1 MGWKSACMGI
11 MLGYNGHEQ
20 LFEGFRTTSTSYR
33 YRVVWKI
40 YHEVQKTNEV
50 HPYWYIHERFPVY
63 MHNYMVPIDI
73 CVVLFQGSL
82 HILVGN
88 KASVQTLT
96 GGGIKYMEP
105 CDHSHYRD
113 KGGWF
118 LQITLHC
125 TTWDHAHTS
134 PALCIVHELLIVC
147 YIVEISFANTSTHF
161 LPPSTCTQMTSV
173 GYWPCLLGTMLGL
186 FPTQVLNI
194 YLASTVRNMQE
205 VLADRADGYIILL
218 LQVFI
223 SIVLMLYVLQKA
235 RVELAK
241 LTRLDTAV
249 QIQRI

>member
-96 GGGIKYMEP
+96 GGGIQYMEP

-118 LQITLHC
+118 LQITLRC

-161 LPPSTCTQMTSV
+161 LPPSTCSLPRSGKDDQKDEELSKFVIWRFQHPLCEIDKSQTSSRESPNHLILDKCN
-173 GYWPCLLGTMLGL
+173 GYNC
-186 FPTQVLNI
+186 
-194 YLASTVRNMQE
+194 
-205 VLADRADGYIILL
+205 
-218 LQVFI
+218 
-223 SIVLMLYVLQKA
+223 
-235 RVELAK
+235 
-241 LTRLDTAV
+241 
-249 QIQRI
+249 